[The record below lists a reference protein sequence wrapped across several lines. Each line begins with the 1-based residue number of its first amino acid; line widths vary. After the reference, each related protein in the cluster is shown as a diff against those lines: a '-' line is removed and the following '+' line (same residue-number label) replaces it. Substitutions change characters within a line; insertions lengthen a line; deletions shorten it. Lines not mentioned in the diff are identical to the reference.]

1 MASLFFCVS
10 EDPKCVCT
18 CVCTCV
24 CKSVCESVCKRE
36 REMKKNKEV
45 KA

>member
-1 MASLFFCVS
+1 MASIFFCVS

-18 CVCTCV
+18 CVCLCV
-24 CKSVCESVCKRE
+24 RVCVRE

>member
-10 EDPKCVCT
+10 EDPK